1 MIEVSLGGR
10 NTVQEAG
17 SSVQEAGSE
26 PDILKR
32 ENRIVTAKRNLKRH
46 GD

>member
-17 SSVQEAGSE
+17 SET
-26 PDILKR
+26 DILKR
-32 ENRIVTAKRNLKRH
+32 ENRIVTAKRSLKRH